1 MRAFLARCVH
11 AAAMASFVLAL
22 VIGIC
27 GALLNELSN
36 AIALVANALARQGGR
51 R

>member
-11 AAAMASFVLAL
+11 AAAMASFCLAFLIGVL
-22 VIGIC
+22 
-27 GALLNELSN
+27 GAFLNELSN